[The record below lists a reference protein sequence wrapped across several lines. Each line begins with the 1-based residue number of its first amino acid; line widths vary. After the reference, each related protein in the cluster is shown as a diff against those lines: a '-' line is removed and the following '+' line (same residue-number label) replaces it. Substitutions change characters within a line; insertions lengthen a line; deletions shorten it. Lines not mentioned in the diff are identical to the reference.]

1 MLTDERLRDPYK
13 GFDSGMSDSTD
24 EGRVSPLV
32 AMQIAQA
39 VTNQKVEEVGR
50 LVTEL
55 RGEVRELKS
64 TFATKD
70 ELKDVREEVNSLKS
84 WNKWV
89 VQIIGGLI
97 LTAIIGTIVIK
108 GGVPHP

>member
-1 MLTDERLRDPYK
+1 MLAEPAIYDPYQRL
-13 GFDSGMSDSTD
+13 GELMGENNDR
-24 EGRVSPLV
+24 EGISPLV

-50 LVTEL
+50 LVNEL
-55 RGEVRELKS
+55 RSEVRELKS

-70 ELKDVREEVNSLKS
+70 DLKDIREEVNGLKS

>member
-1 MLTDERLRDPYK
+1 MLTDYRTRDHYQRFGEYMGENNEP
-13 GFDSGMSDSTD
+13 GGI
-24 EGRVSPLV
+24 SPLV

-50 LVTEL
+50 LVNEL

-70 ELKDVREEVNSLKS
+70 DLKDVREEVNGLKS

-108 GGVPHP
+108 GGVPRP

>member
-1 MLTDERLRDPYK
+1 MLAEPTLSDPYK
-13 GFDSGMSDSTD
+13 GWDMSENNND
-24 EGRVSPLV
+24 GVSPLA

-55 RGEVRELKS
+55 RSEVRELKT

-70 ELKDVREEVNSLKS
+70 DLKDVRGEVDSLKA

-89 VQIIGGLI
+89 VQVIGGLI
-97 LTAIIGTIVIK
+97 LTAIIGMIVIK
-108 GGVPHP
+108 GGVPRP

>member
-1 MLTDERLRDPYK
+1 MLTDETLRDPYQ
-13 GFDSGMSDSTD
+13 GFDEHMSENNDGD
-24 EGRVSPLV
+24 RVSPLV
-32 AMQIAQA
+32 AMQITQA
-39 VTNQKVEEVGR
+39 VTNAKVEEVGR
-50 LVTEL
+50 LINEL
-55 RGEVRELKS
+55 RSEVRELKS
-64 TFATKD
+64 TFATKE

>member
-1 MLTDERLRDPYK
+1 MLAEPAIHDTYQGLGDFMGEGTDR
-13 GFDSGMSDSTD
+13 
-24 EGRVSPLV
+24 EGISPLV
-32 AMQIAQA
+32 SMQIAQA

-50 LVTEL
+50 LVNEL
-55 RGEVRELKS
+55 RSEVRELKT

-70 ELKDVREEVNSLKS
+70 DLKDIREEVNGLKS

>member
-1 MLTDERLRDPYK
+1 MLAEPTLRNPYK
-13 GFDSGMSDSTD
+13 GWDMGENNN
-24 EGRVSPLV
+24 EGVSPLV

-50 LVTEL
+50 LVNEL
-55 RGEVRELKS
+55 RSEVRELKT

-70 ELKDVREEVNSLKS
+70 DLKDIRTEVDGLKS

-89 VQIIGGLI
+89 VQIIGALI
-97 LTAIIGTIVIK
+97 LTAIVGTILIK